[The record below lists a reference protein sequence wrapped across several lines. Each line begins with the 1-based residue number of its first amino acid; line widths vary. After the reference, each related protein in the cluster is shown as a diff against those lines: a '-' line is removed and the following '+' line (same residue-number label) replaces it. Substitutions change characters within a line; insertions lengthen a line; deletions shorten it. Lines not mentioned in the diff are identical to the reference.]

1 MKKLIVKGNITS
13 IPNCT
18 INDFEEE
25 YSSYLRKA
33 KKNWRNKEGF
43 SLEFDST
50 LEDLLQSHFV
60 YVDRRDLEFLIKKQ
74 FNVIEEIEL

>member
-1 MKKLIVKGNITS
+1 MKKLIVKGNIVN
-13 IPNCT
+13 IPHCI

-25 YSSYLRKA
+25 YSNYLKNA
-33 KKNWRNKEGF
+33 KKNWRTREGF

-50 LEDLLQSHFV
+50 LKDLLQSHFV
-60 YVDRRDLEFLIKKQ
+60 YVDRRDLELLIKKQ